1 MIFYGLS
8 DVGLHRRN
16 NQDSFGYLKIAENAE
31 IFVVCDGMG
40 GANGGNIASELT
52 ARVFT
57 EYLGNALGEFVS
69 PDTGRLELPED
80 TDALGPLA
88 ETTEFFGIKAG
99 DSARSDG
106 AAEDGGGV
114 PADTENTACGADS
127 GEAGEPSAQNGAE
140 PVADTAGGDSEDISM
155 CAAASPRNGGA
166 AEPCDGENNR
176 TECPEDTAET
186 VTEFSP
192 EQPMQRVIETLL
204 CDAVSAAN
212 DAVYERAAKEK
223 KLRGMGTTVVAAL
236 TVDNRLYIASV
247 GDSRIYLFCG
257 GDMVQLTRDHSYV
270 QYLIDMGQITP
281 EEALTNPYRNV
292 ITRAVGNERTVET
305 DTASMTLT
313 EVPTYVLLCS
323 DGLTGYVE
331 ADDIRDIVWG
341 YGSEAVGEDDAEEE
355 LRIKT
360 EQLINRA
367 NEGGGGDNI
376 TALLIKYVGT
386 DAERYTEKEKAN
398 G

>member
-8 DVGLHRRN
+8 DVGLHRQN

-40 GANGGNIASELT
+40 GANGGNIASEMA

-57 EYLGNALGEFVS
+57 EYLGNALGQFVS
-69 PDTGRLELPED
+69 PDTGMLDLPED

-88 ETTEFFGIKAG
+88 ETTEFFGIKSGANTDGDAESDNTSDKTEAADAVGSDDAASDAALDG
-99 DSARSDG
+99 DSDSETAHDSEESDG
-106 AAEDGGGV
+106 DIAAETGDAETDTSDETDGGE
-114 PADTENTACGADS
+114 T
-127 GEAGEPSAQNGAE
+127 
-140 PVADTAGGDSEDISM
+140 GDD
-155 CAAASPRNGGA
+155 N
-166 AEPCDGENNR
+166 
-176 TECPEDTAET
+176 

-192 EQPMQRVIETLL
+192 EQPLPRVIESLL
-204 CDAVSAAN
+204 ADAVSAAN
-212 DAVYERAAKEK
+212 DAVYERASKEK

-292 ITRAVGNERTVET
+292 ITRAVGNEKTVET
-305 DTASMTLT
+305 DTSSMTLT
-313 EVPTYVLLCS
+313 EVPTYILLCS
-323 DGLTGYVE
+323 DGLTGYVD

-341 YGSEAVGEDDAEEE
+341 YGSDAVGEDDAEEE
-355 LRIKT
+355 LRVKT

-376 TALLIKYVGT
+376 TALLIKYVGQ
-386 DAERYTEKEKAN
+386 DAEREKEKAN

>member
-8 DVGLHRRN
+8 DVGLHREN

-40 GANGGNIASELT
+40 GANGGNIASEMA

-57 EYLGNALGEFVS
+57 EYLGNALGQFVS
-69 PDTGRLELPED
+69 PDTGMLDLPED

-88 ETTEFFGIKAG
+88 ETTEFFGVGSDAKSGGSDDAG
-99 DSARSDG
+99 AADGAGRSDVG
-106 AAEDGGGV
+106 TSDKEDSDGVKSDGVNAISDGGSDESDG
-114 PADTENTACGADS
+114 DTDAVGGESNGAGGETSDGDAADS
-127 GEAGEPSAQNGAE
+127 QT
-140 PVADTAGGDSEDISM
+140 ADGKTADGDD
-155 CAAASPRNGGA
+155 
-166 AEPCDGENNR
+166 
-176 TECPEDTAET
+176 T

-192 EQPMQRVIETLL
+192 EQPLPHVVESLL
-204 CDAVSAAN
+204 ADAVSAAN
-212 DAVYERAAKEK
+212 DAVYERASKEK

-236 TVDNRLYIASV
+236 TVGNKLYIASV

-270 QYLIDMGQITP
+270 QYLIDMGQITS

-292 ITRAVGNERTVET
+292 ITRAVGNEKTVET
-305 DTASMTLT
+305 DTSSMTLT
-313 EVPTYVLLCS
+313 EVPTYILLCS
-323 DGLTGYVE
+323 DGLTGYVD
-331 ADDIRDIVWG
+331 ADDIRDTVWG
-341 YGSEAVGEDDAEEE
+341 YGSDAVGEDDAEEE

-376 TALLIKYVGT
+376 TALLIKYVGQ
-386 DAERYTEKEKAN
+386 DAEREKETAN

>member
-99 DSARSDG
+99 DSAPSDRS
-106 AAEDGGGV
+106 AEDGGGV
-114 PADTENTACGADS
+114 ASDTENTACGADS
-127 GEAGEPSAQNGAE
+127 GEAGAPSAQAGAE
-140 PVADTAGGDSEDISM
+140 PVTDTAGGDSEDISM

-166 AEPCDGENNR
+166 AEPCEREDNR
-176 TECPEDTAET
+176 TECSEDTAET

-192 EQPMQRVIETLL
+192 EHPMQRVIETLL

-212 DAVYERAAKEK
+212 DAVYERASKEK

-305 DTASMTLT
+305 DTASMTIT
-313 EVPTYVLLCS
+313 EIPTYVLLCS

-355 LRIKT
+355 LRLKT
-360 EQLINRA
+360 ELLINRA

-386 DAERYTEKEKAN
+386 DAERYTEKEIAN

>member
-88 ETTEFFGIKAG
+88 ETTEFFGIKAE
-99 DSARSDG
+99 DSAPSDG
-106 AAEDGGGV
+106 SAEDGGGV
-114 PADTENTACGADS
+114 ASDTENTACGADS
-127 GEAGEPSAQNGAE
+127 GEAGAPSAQAGAE
-140 PVADTAGGDSEDISM
+140 PVADTAGGDFEDISM
-155 CAAASPRNGGA
+155 CAAASPRDGGA
-166 AEPCDGENNR
+166 AEPCDSEDNR
-176 TECPEDTAET
+176 TECSEDTAEA

-212 DAVYERAAKEK
+212 DAVYERASKEK

-305 DTASMTLT
+305 DTASMTIT
-313 EVPTYVLLCS
+313 EIPTYVLLCS

-355 LRIKT
+355 LRLKT

-386 DAERYTEKEKAN
+386 DAERYTEKEIAN